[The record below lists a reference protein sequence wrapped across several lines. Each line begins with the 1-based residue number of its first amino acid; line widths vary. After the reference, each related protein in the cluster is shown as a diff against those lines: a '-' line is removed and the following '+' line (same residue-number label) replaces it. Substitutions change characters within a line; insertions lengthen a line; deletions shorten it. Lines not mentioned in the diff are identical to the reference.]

1 MVAQNDDASLES
13 RPPTVDDLANLC
25 RRLNEAGAKYIVI
38 GGMAVIQSG
47 FVRTTEDIDLLV
59 DTSQEN
65 QNKIRSAMM
74 YLSDQAIRDIQPEDL
89 DTYQVL
95 RIADEFIVDLMK
107 SAGGVGYD
115 EAKDDVTTVSI
126 DGVPIP
132 FASPQLLFKL
142 KNTLREKDKLDY
154 LFLKELLQNELAL
167 PQPLS

>member
-154 LFLKELLQNELAL
+154 LFLKELLQN
-167 PQPLS
+167 